1 MKNSILN
8 LVAFAMVASVISIG
22 CKTSA
27 SKLKKA
33 EKNVVSANKN
43 LKAANKEYL
52 ADLENYRKEVAEEI
66 AINDR
71 SIADLK
77 KIINE

>member
-1 MKNSILN
+1 
-8 LVAFAMVASVISIG
+8 MVASVISIG